1 MPHKIRLL
9 IADDHASVRESY
21 AISLQLEEHIEVI
34 STAENGEQA
43 IKHSLALQP
52 DIILMD
58 LHMPVMNGLE
68 ATKILKKKCP
78 TSKILIL
85 SLETEAEHVH
95 ALMQAGAIGYAVKS
109 ISLDELIKAIEIA
122 YQGGTYLSPEAS
134 IGLFSQPKR
143 SAHTKSPLTKRETE
157 IVIFIAKGLMT
168 KQIADQ
174 LNLAESTIMKHRE
187 NIRGKLDCH
196 NVAELTR
203 YAIDHKLI

>member
-1 MPHKIRLL
+1 MTHKIRLL

-21 AISLQLEEHIEVI
+21 AISLQLEDHIDVI
-34 STAENGEQA
+34 ATAENGEQA
-43 IKHSLALQP
+43 VEHSLALQP

-78 TSKILIL
+78 MSKVLIL
-85 SLETEAEHVH
+85 SLETEPEHVQ

-122 YQGGTYLSPEAS
+122 YQGSTYLSPEAS
-134 IGLFSQPKR
+134 IGLFSQPKPLT
-143 SAHTKSPLTKRETE
+143 HTKSPLTKRETE
-157 IVIFIAKGLMT
+157 IVILIAEGLMT
-168 KQIADQ
+168 KQIAHQ
-174 LNLAESTIMKHRE
+174 LNLAECTIMKHRE
-187 NIRGKLDCH
+187 NIREKLNCH

-203 YAIDHKLI
+203 YAIEHKLI